1 MSYRNTYKNVS
12 KNTESNS
19 SSSSTTNY
27 QVKQNLLE
35 DRRLRLTFGFAVV
48 FFSVILGL
56 SLLSAFFTG
65 AADQSVISS
74 LAFGEF
80 GSAAEQVENWL
91 GIMGA
96 VMSYFLVFRWFG
108 MSAFLFVPLLFMVG
122 LFIIQQKKI
131 RQIWRFIELLSFGLI
146 WISVL
151 LGLIVLK
158 SDNFGT
164 LSYVCGG
171 VGYEIAYL
179 FNAITGSLGTVL
191 LLVLALIAF
200 VAYFYNPN
208 FLYERL
214 PFLRTQKVE
223 EEQSKTETPVQEVEK
238 AQKEVTFTSK
248 KEDKQVQISSPEKEN
263 KKPLEKKKTKKIPA
277 KIVVKTEKSLPNKI
291 KNSEKTK
298 VKQNTKSQTKPSS
311 QKVEKE
317 NKILKKLADKV
328 DLKDSEKELQKEIST
343 ENVEVVE
350 SKETAKPIENKPK
363 SEEKELKE
371 QVENK
376 NVSEE
381 VLHGLEKEEKTT
393 EKSNI
398 SFEEIT
404 VSKDKN
410 VLENTEEVEKEQEE
424 EEVKIPVPKEPVFFD
439 PVLALDEYQ
448 FPTLDLLDEH
458 SEGGVPVSMEELQK
472 NKEKIKT
479 TLENFKIGVE
489 EVKAVVGPTVTLYE
503 IVPKQGVKISK
514 IRSLEDDIALN
525 LSALGTRIIAPM
537 PGRGTIGI
545 EVPNKNREM
554 VSFKNL
560 IDTPAFRNTK
570 KNLPIVLGKSISN
583 EVFIFD
589 LAKAPHLLIGGAT
602 GQGKSVGINVLLAS
616 LLYSKHPGELKIVL
630 IDPKKVEFS
639 LYSKLEKHFLTSRPD
654 NVEPVITES
663 KEAYS
668 TLSSLCVE
676 MDRRYNLLK
685 NASCRQLQ
693 EYNAKFIAKKLTGKG
708 DRYLPYIVVVIDEL
722 ADLMMTVKAIERPI
736 ARLAQMARAVG
747 IHLVI
752 ATQRPS
758 VNVLTGVIKANFPS
772 RIAFRVTSKVDSR
785 VILDASGAEQLVGQ
799 GDMLLSNGSDMV
811 RLQCAFIDTME
822 VERICDFI
830 EEQKG
835 FRVKHRLP
843 EWHIPLDEG
852 NAKKGGQGAM
862 F

>member
-1 MSYRNTYKNVS
+1 MSYKNTYKNVVR
-12 KNTESNS
+12 NTENNN
-19 SSSSTTNY
+19 STTSTTKSRLP
-27 QVKQNLLE
+27 KQNLLE

-65 AADQSVISS
+65 AADQSVIGS

-80 GSAAEQVENWL
+80 DSAAEQVDNWL
-91 GIMGA
+91 GVMGA

-108 MSAFLFVPLLFMVG
+108 VSSFLFVPLLFVVG

-131 RQIWRFIELLSFGLI
+131 RHIWRVIILLSFTLV
-146 WISVL
+146 WISIL

-158 SDNFGT
+158 SNAIGT
-164 LSYVCGG
+164 LAYVCGG
-171 VGYEIAYL
+171 VGYETAYF
-179 FNAITGSLGTVL
+179 FNALLGGFGTVL
-191 LLVLALIAF
+191 LLTLALIAF
-200 VAYFYNPN
+200 VAYFFNPD
-208 FLYERL
+208 FLYEKL
-214 PFLRTQKVE
+214 SFLGVKNATKEESTNTQTPSQDSKSVQKTITFVPEHE
-223 EEQSKTETPVQEVEK
+223 EKQVQEPISTDKKKTPVQ
-238 AQKEVTFTSK
+238 
-248 KEDKQVQISSPEKEN
+248 
-263 KKPLEKKKTKKIPA
+263 KKKVKKTPQ
-277 KIVVKTEKSLPNKI
+277 KIVVKKTEKITQKEEEKLSVGEVKEKTDTHTKI
-291 KNSEKTK
+291 NSEPTEREKLKTEQAADK
-298 VKQNTKSQTKPSS
+298 LAQDKKEIEGKKAIQDSKSESKQ
-311 QKVEKE
+311 E
-317 NKILKKLADKV
+317 NKETKK
-328 DLKDSEKELQKEIST
+328 
-343 ENVEVVE
+343 
-350 SKETAKPIENKPK
+350 
-363 SEEKELKE
+363 

-376 NVSEE
+376 SRNEITPDNSTQ
-381 VLHGLEKEEKTT
+381 KEEITT
-393 EKSNI
+393 KIPQKEAV
-398 SFEEIT
+398 SFEE
-404 VSKDKN
+404 VVLDKQDD
-410 VLENTEEVEKEQEE
+410 TQEE
-424 EEVKIPVPKEPVFFD
+424 NISTKEEIKVPEVKKPVFFD

-448 FPTLDLLDEH
+448 FPTLDLLDVH
-458 SEGGVPVSMEELQK
+458 SEGGIPVSMEELQK

-570 KNLPIVLGKSISN
+570 KSLPVVLGKSISN

-616 LLYSKHPGELKIVL
+616 LLYAKHPGELKIVL

-639 LYSKLEKHFLTSRPD
+639 LYGKLEKHFLTSRPD
-654 NVEPVITES
+654 NAEPVITES

-668 TLSSLCVE
+668 TLSALCVE
-676 MDRRYNLLK
+676 MDKRYNLLK
-685 NASCRQLQ
+685 NAGCRHLQ
-693 EYNAKFIAKKLTGKG
+693 EYNAKFISKKLTGKG

-747 IHLVI
+747 IHLVL

-822 VERICDFI
+822 VERVCAFI

-835 FRVKHRLP
+835 FKVKHTLP
-843 EWHIPLDEG
+843 EWHMPLDEG
-852 NAKKGGQGAM
+852 NSKKGGGQGAM

>member
-1 MSYRNTYKNVS
+1 M
-12 KNTESNS
+12 
-19 SSSSTTNY
+19 
-27 QVKQNLLE
+27 
-35 DRRLRLTFGFAVV
+35 
-48 FFSVILGL
+48 
-56 SLLSAFFTG
+56 
-65 AADQSVISS
+65 
-74 LAFGEF
+74 
-80 GSAAEQVENWL
+80 
-91 GIMGA
+91 
-96 VMSYFLVFRWFG
+96 
-108 MSAFLFVPLLFMVG
+108 
-122 LFIIQQKKI
+122 
-131 RQIWRFIELLSFGLI
+131 
-146 WISVL
+146 
-151 LGLIVLK
+151 
-158 SDNFGT
+158 
-164 LSYVCGG
+164 
-171 VGYEIAYL
+171 
-179 FNAITGSLGTVL
+179 
-191 LLVLALIAF
+191 
-200 VAYFYNPN
+200 
-208 FLYERL
+208 
-214 PFLRTQKVE
+214 
-223 EEQSKTETPVQEVEK
+223 
-238 AQKEVTFTSK
+238 
-248 KEDKQVQISSPEKEN
+248 
-263 KKPLEKKKTKKIPA
+263 
-277 KIVVKTEKSLPNKI
+277 
-291 KNSEKTK
+291 
-298 VKQNTKSQTKPSS
+298 
-311 QKVEKE
+311 
-317 NKILKKLADKV
+317 
-328 DLKDSEKELQKEIST
+328 
-343 ENVEVVE
+343 
-350 SKETAKPIENKPK
+350 
-363 SEEKELKE
+363 
-371 QVENK
+371 
-376 NVSEE
+376 
-381 VLHGLEKEEKTT
+381 
-393 EKSNI
+393 
-398 SFEEIT
+398 
-404 VSKDKN
+404 
-410 VLENTEEVEKEQEE
+410 
-424 EEVKIPVPKEPVFFD
+424 
-439 PVLALDEYQ
+439 ALDEYQ
-448 FPTLDLLDEH
+448 PPTLDLLDEH

-570 KNLPIVLGKSISN
+570 KSLPVVLGKSISN

-639 LYSKLEKHFLTSRPD
+639 LYSKLEKHFLTKRPD
-654 NVEPVITES
+654 SAEAVITES

-668 TLSSLCVE
+668 TLSSLCTE

-685 NASCRQLQ
+685 NAGSRQLQ

-799 GDMLLSNGSDMV
+799 GDMLLSNGSDMI

-830 EEQKG
+830 GDQKG
-835 FRVKHRLP
+835 FRVNHRLP
-843 EWHIPLDEG
+843 EWHMPLDSG
-852 NAKKGGQGAM
+852 SGKKGGQNTM